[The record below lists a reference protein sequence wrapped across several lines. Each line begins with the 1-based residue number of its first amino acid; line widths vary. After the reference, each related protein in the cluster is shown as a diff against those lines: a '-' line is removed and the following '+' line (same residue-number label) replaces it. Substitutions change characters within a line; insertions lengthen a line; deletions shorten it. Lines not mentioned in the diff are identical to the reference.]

1 MVNFSFLVIYTE
13 TIENS
18 KHDLIKTK
26 TLYCHFI
33 KIVVEPRTSFQSSQ

>member
-13 TIENS
+13 TVKNS

-26 TLYCHFI
+26 TSHYI
-33 KIVVEPRTSFQSSQ
+33 AIISKP